1 MFKKIL
7 LINPF
12 GIGDVLFT
20 TPAVH
25 TLKTSFP
32 DAALGYLCNRRSAEA
47 LKNNPN
53 LERLFI
59 YERDEF
65 EEIKRKSFL
74 SWVKELFLFWGRIK
88 KERYDLVI
96 DFSLSSQYSFFSW
109 YCGIRNRVGYDFKGR
124 GKFLNNKITLTGY
137 NQKHMVE
144 YYGDLLK
151 LIGLE
156 LKYKKPEL
164 FFSKENQ
171 DSIRGILAKEGI
183 AAQDKIVVI
192 APGAGKSWGKDAH
205 LKHWPAQNYSAL
217 ADKVIENY
225 SAKIIIVGDY
235 SEKDI
240 IQNVISGMHHAVL
253 DLSGRT
259 SVGELAALFRGANLL
274 ITNDGGP
281 LHMAVAVDTRTVSIF
296 GPVDDLVYGPY
307 PLSDK
312 HRVAKNTISCRPCY
326 RDFRMFP
333 CANEQKCIHGLSV
346 EGVFNLVK
354 ELI

>member
-1 MFKKIL
+1 
-7 LINPF
+7 
-12 GIGDVLFT
+12 
-20 TPAVH
+20 
-25 TLKTSFP
+25 
-32 DAALGYLCNRRSAEA
+32 
-47 LKNNPN
+47 
-53 LERLFI
+53 
-59 YERDEF
+59 
-65 EEIKRKSFL
+65 
-74 SWVKELFLFWGRIK
+74 
-88 KERYDLVI
+88 
-96 DFSLSSQYSFFSW
+96 
-109 YCGIRNRVGYDFKGR
+109 
-124 GKFLNNKITLTGY
+124 
-137 NQKHMVE
+137 
-144 YYGDLLK
+144 
-151 LIGLE
+151 
-156 LKYKKPEL
+156 
-164 FFSKENQ
+164 
-171 DSIRGILAKEGI
+171 
-183 AAQDKIVVI
+183 DKIVVI

-235 SEKDI
+235 SEKGI
-240 IQNVISGMHHAVL
+240 IQNVISGMHHAAL